1 MSPPARRIIFCSKS
15 GFTGGLGIFDKH
27 VAMAMF
33 MIAAMA
39 DESFPPQCMNHL
51 QEVRRA
57 GQVIF
62 ELPDAIISRAVSP
75 DSVWVSPHRWLQVE
89 L

>member
-1 MSPPARRIIFCSKS
+1 MSPPARATLGLLLAILLITCRIIFCSRS

-33 MIAAMA
+33 MISAMA

-51 QEVRRA
+51 QASWSGDLRT
-57 GQVIF
+57 
-62 ELPDAIISRAVSP
+62 S
-75 DSVWVSPHRWLQVE
+75 
-89 L
+89 